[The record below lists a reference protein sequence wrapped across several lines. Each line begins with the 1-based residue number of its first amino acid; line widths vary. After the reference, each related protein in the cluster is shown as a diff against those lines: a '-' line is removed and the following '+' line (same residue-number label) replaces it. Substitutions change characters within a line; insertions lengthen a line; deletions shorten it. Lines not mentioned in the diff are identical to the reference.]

1 MALETLSSTPRL
13 ASIVARS
20 ALARGPRSQALP
32 DTTLRLVD
40 VRVDRANLLA
50 YQRLCGFAVGD
61 LLPHTYP
68 HLLGFPLHAELMS
81 RPSFPLPLLGLVHL
95 ENVVT
100 VHRPLRAEDRFEVTV
115 AAQDLRAH
123 AKGQQVDLVTR
134 VLRGSELAWEGRS
147 TYLTRGNAHP
157 DADPVTAPPPLPTGF
172 PAATWT
178 LPSGL
183 GREYAA
189 VSGDVNPIHLHQ
201 WSAKAMGF
209 RRAIAHGMWT
219 YARVLGSLGASAAR
233 PSTSQVWFRKP
244 VFLPGQV
251 DLVVG
256 KDGGRTTAGLRS
268 TRRPEVE
275 HLVLTL
281 DEHHWDRHS
290 GLAGRSS
297 VDAAL
302 IERQLPVQ

>member
-13 ASIVARS
+13 ASTVAR
-20 ALARGPRSQALP
+20 AVLARGPRSQDVP

-61 LLPHTYP
+61 VLPHTYP
-68 HLLGFPLHAELMS
+68 HLLGFPLQAELMS
-81 RPSFPLPLLGLVHL
+81 RPSFPLPLMGLVHL
-95 ENVVT
+95 ENVIT
-100 VHRPLRAEDRFEVTV
+100 VHHTLRTEDRLEVTV
-115 AAQDLRAH
+115 AAEDLRAH

-134 VLRGSELAWEGRS
+134 VLCDSEVAWEGRS
-147 TYLTRGNAHP
+147 TYLARGAAHP
-157 DADPVTAPPPLPTGF
+157 EAERGEQPPAMPSGF
-172 PAATWT
+172 PAARWV

-189 VSGDVNPIHLHQ
+189 VSGDINPIHLHP

-219 YARVLGSLGASAAR
+219 YARVLGSLGTSAAR

-256 KDGGRTTAGLRS
+256 KDGGCTTAGLRS

-281 DEHHWDRHS
+281 DEHH
-290 GLAGRSS
+290 
-297 VDAAL
+297 
-302 IERQLPVQ
+302 